1 MINRLFARYWSS
13 LGQFAKFSVVGAS
26 GVVVNLVVAYA
37 AKKLAPLIWDSANEQ
52 NVWLAIPG
60 TVYSIR
66 WYMVFSLLA
75 FLVAN
80 LSNYQLN
87 RVWSFKSSLHAGWFA
102 ELVPFFVVGLL
113 AQGIGMV
120 MELALMHPDSPIG
133 LPSSVFDDSSGLRT
147 KWYWAHLIMI
157 GVTLPVSFLLNK
169 MWTFR
174 AIRRVPDQS
183 GQEDLE
189 ESADVS

>member
-1 MINRLFARYWSS
+1 MIKAWLSTHGKS

-26 GVVVNLVVAYA
+26 GVVVNLVIAYA
-37 AKKLAPLIWDSANEQ
+37 AKKGAPLVWASANEN
-52 NVWLAIPG
+52 NVWIAIPG
-60 TVYSIR
+60 TSYNIR

-75 FLVAN
+75 FIVAN

-87 RVWSFKSSLHAGWFA
+87 RIWSFKSKLHAGWFA
-102 ELVPFFVVGLL
+102 ELVPFFLVGLL

-120 MELALMHPDSPIG
+120 LELGLMHPNSPIG
-133 LPSSVFDDSSGLRT
+133 LPSSVFDNSSGWRN

-174 AIRRVPDQS
+174 AIRKA
-183 GQEDLE
+183 E
-189 ESADVS
+189 